1 MVNLLFGKYDNF
13 GLISGRIWQVPL
25 CSSHIDLHTD
35 HTLNIH
41 TYLHTDIR
49 PYLHT
54 DVRHV
59 NRSEFDLEFDPP
71 PRIFVSDMPS
81 VWSQYVY
88 QYDVDVSARCV
99 VWCEPTWRY
108 HDSDW
113 RCPVILDDTTSAS
126 SAYGSCRRRPAF
138 QPVYFRPTPR
148 RHQGSVHPTSTSS
161 WY

>member
-35 HTLNIH
+35 FIMNIH
-41 TYLHTDIR
+41 T
-49 PYLHT
+49 YLHT

-59 NRSEFDLEFDPP
+59 NRSGIQFNPADFRFRYVIGL
-71 PRIFVSDMPS
+71 PS
-81 VWSQYVY
+81 VWSQYVF
-88 QYDVDVSARCV
+88 QYDVDVSARSV
-99 VWCEPTWRY
+99 GWCEPTWRY

-113 RCPVILDDTTSAS
+113 HRPVILDDPTSTS
-126 SAYGSCRRRPAF
+126 SAYRACRRRPAF

-148 RHQGSVHPTSTSS
+148 RHQGSVHPTSTASCR
-161 WY
+161 